1 MPPSWCGSASLGRP
15 PPARPPGACLGNGL
29 KPIHLSCSYR
39 EEKDFPTGETPHD
52 ANQEGE
58 SEMAQIKAPAL
69 LSGRGHTQARTPHP
83 PNKPLFWFGSTPSIT
98 SFVFFSF
105 FSFLFL

>member
-1 MPPSWCGSASLGRP
+1 MPPSWCGSASLGSHLT
-15 PPARPPGACLGNGL
+15 ARPTGACLGNGP

-58 SEMAQIKAPAL
+58 REMAQIKAPAL

-83 PNKPLFWFGSTPSIT
+83 PYLPLARHGSSPSIT
-98 SFVFFSF
+98 G
-105 FSFLFL
+105 